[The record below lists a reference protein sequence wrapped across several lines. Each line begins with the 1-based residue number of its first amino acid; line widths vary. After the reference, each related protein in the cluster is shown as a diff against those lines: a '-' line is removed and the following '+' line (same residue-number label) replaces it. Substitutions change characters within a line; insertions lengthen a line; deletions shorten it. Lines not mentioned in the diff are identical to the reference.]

1 MSETR
6 ITVCGHAL
14 ESATMPINWALVP
27 RRAVDDV
34 LERLNGGASGVAL
47 IGNEGVGKTT
57 LAGQVAEGLGRGE
70 PVWVVGTLAQS
81 SVPFGAFGPLLEIQ
95 DAGKPAA
102 LLQSA
107 ADSLLAHA
115 DSAPIIVD
123 NARLLDPLSAS
134 LVYRLAQQ
142 AAGPLIVT
150 VRSVLRAPQVVSAL
164 WNDGLLARVDLRG
177 LDAEETA
184 AVVAANGGGDAAKL
198 YRRSAG
204 NALHLRMLLST
215 GGTEDTLDAAIQRY
229 LGGLTAP
236 VREVLGYLCVFEPLS
251 SADLAELAG
260 EAAVEEATGVGAVQ
274 VRSSSVYSGHPLF
287 LEQLAGILTKAEVQR
302 LRTAVAAQLAAT
314 PSRTPADR
322 LGRTLLTLQGD
333 GPVDGEAVVGAAQE
347 ALRLGDVALAER
359 LARGA
364 LDRADAFDA
373 RLALSTALG
382 WQGRGREAEA
392 VLGEVDPATLTEDQ
406 VMAWALPRAANQFW
420 MLSEPERATT
430 FLQNVRRRVSSP
442 SARITLDALSGTFA
456 MNAGQVGRAVDI
468 AGEVLAA
475 PDAPDMAVAW
485 AASAAALSSARMGRF
500 AEVGPLVQRALGAEY
515 PGLLR
520 FTVGL
525 AETTTLLM
533 TGQDEAALETARRFT
548 DFAELAQPGRAIG
561 EVLLAQVL
569 LARGEPAAAAEL
581 MGPAAATLELTGY
594 SWGPLS
600 LMYLATAL
608 GQLGEVAASAM
619 ALSRAQ
625 SRHGTKSGLFTPELG
640 VARAWRLATIGDSH
654 AAIAAARDA
663 ARAAERTGQFGV
675 AVWAWHQAARLGDPR
690 AAETLSKLAESVDCA
705 FTRAAIEEARAG
717 APG

>member
-1 MSETR
+1 MGETR
-6 ITVCGHAL
+6 IAVCGHTL
-14 ESATMPINWALVP
+14 ESATMPSIWPLVP
-27 RRAVDDV
+27 RRALDHVM
-34 LERLNGGASGVAL
+34 ERLDGGAGIAL

-57 LAGQVAEGLGRGE
+57 LAGQAAERLGRGA

-81 SVPFGAFGPLLEIQ
+81 SVPFGAFGSLLEFE

-142 AAGPLIVT
+142 TAGPLIVT

-164 WNDGLLARVDLRG
+164 WNDGLLARMDLIG

-184 AVVAANGGGDAAKL
+184 AVVAASGGGDAPML

-215 GGTEDTLDAAIQRY
+215 GGSEDTLDAAIQRY
-229 LGGLTAP
+229 LGGLSAR
-236 VREVLGYLCVFEPLS
+236 VREVLGYLCVYEPLS
-251 SADLAELAG
+251 TDDLAALAG
-260 EAAVEEATGVGAVQ
+260 DSAVEEAAGVGAVQ
-274 VRSSSVYSGHPLF
+274 VRASSVYSGHPLF
-287 LEQLAGILTKAEVQR
+287 LEQLAGMLTKAEVQR
-302 LRTAVAAQLAAT
+302 LRTAVATQLAAT

-322 LGRTLLTLQGD
+322 LGRTLLALQGD
-333 GPVDGEAVVGAAQE
+333 GPVDSDAVVGAAQE

-364 LDRADAFDA
+364 LDRADQFDA

-420 MLSEPERATT
+420 MLSEPERATA
-430 FLQNVRRRVSSP
+430 FLQNIRRRVTTP
-442 SARITLDALSGTFA
+442 SARITLDALAGTFA
-456 MNAGQVGRAVDI
+456 MNAGQVGRAVEI

-500 AEVGPLVQRALGAEY
+500 ADVGPLVQRALGAEY

-533 TGQDEAALETARRFT
+533 TGQDDAALETAHTFT

-581 MGPAAATLELTGY
+581 MAPAAATLELTGY

-654 AAIAAARDA
+654 GAIAAARDA
-663 ARAAERTGQFGV
+663 ARAAERTGQLGV

-690 AAETLSKLAESVDCA
+690 AAETLSKLAETVDCV
-705 FTRAAIEEARAG
+705 FTRTAIEEARAG
-717 APG
+717 GR

>member
-1 MSETR
+1 MGETR
-6 ITVCGHAL
+6 ITVCGHTL
-14 ESATMPINWALVP
+14 ESATMPSIWPLVP
-27 RRAVDDV
+27 RRALDHVV
-34 LERLNGGASGVAL
+34 ERLDGGAGIAL

-57 LAGQVAEGLGRGE
+57 LAGQAAERLGRGA

-81 SVPFGAFGPLLEIQ
+81 SVPFGAFGSVLEFE

-142 AAGPLIVT
+142 AASPLIVT

-164 WNDGLLARVDLRG
+164 WNDGLLARMDLIG

-184 AVVAANGGGDAAKL
+184 AVVAANGGGDAPML

-215 GGTEDTLDAAIQRY
+215 GGSEDTLDAAIQRY

-236 VREVLGYLCVFEPLS
+236 VREVLGYLCVYEPLS
-251 SADLAELAG
+251 AADLAALAG
-260 EAAVEEATGVGAVQ
+260 DAAVEEATGVGAVQ

-287 LEQLAGILTKAEVQR
+287 LEQLAGMLTKAEVQR
-302 LRTAVAAQLAAT
+302 LRTAVATQLAAT
-314 PSRTPADR
+314 PSRTPAER
-322 LGRTLLTLQGD
+322 LGRTLLALQGD
-333 GPVDGEAVVGAAQE
+333 GPVDSDAVVGAAQE

-364 LDRADAFDA
+364 LDRADQFDA

-420 MLSEPERATT
+420 MLSEPERATA
-430 FLQNVRRRVSSP
+430 FLQNVRRRVSTP
-442 SARITLDALSGTFA
+442 SARITLDALAGTFA
-456 MNAGQVGRAVDI
+456 MNAGQVGRAVEI

-500 AEVGPLVQRALGAEY
+500 ADVGPLVQRALGAEY

-533 TGQDEAALETARRFT
+533 TGQDDAALETAHTFT

-581 MGPAAATLELTGY
+581 MAPAAATLELTGY

-654 AAIAAARDA
+654 GAIAAARDA

-690 AAETLSKLAESVDCA
+690 AADTLSKLAETVDCV

-717 APG
+717 GR